1 MLRFNN
7 HYCLLN
13 YKNQQM
19 FAIREQQKQSMFS
32 NTVHEK
38 DNVILKEPAKGNL
51 QIPLT
56 TDVFY

>member
-1 MLRFNN
+1 
-7 HYCLLN
+7 
-13 YKNQQM
+13 M

>member
-32 NTVHEK
+32 NTVQEK
-38 DNVILKEPAKGNL
+38 EIVILKEPAKGNL
-51 QIPLT
+51 
-56 TDVFY
+56 